1 MIIQVNPSGGDTAN
15 TPSRTEGHKAVVE
28 SVKEEGL
35 SNDKDKTSSY
45 KATDIREQTPE
56 SRALRV
62 AELRK
67 SLASLKDKTSG
78 RSRAKRDSILYSL
91 GILCK

>member
-45 KATDIREQTPE
+45 KATDIREQSP
-56 SRALRV
+56 SDRALKV
-62 AELRK
+62 AELRM
-67 SLASLKDKTSG
+67 SLVSLKDETSG
-78 RSRAKRDSILYSL
+78 R
-91 GILCK
+91 